1 MYDSTY
7 MRFLKQSNSERQK
20 SRIMISKGWEER
32 RMMSYCLM
40 DIDFQFKKMKRVLEI
55 DGGDGYA
62 AV

>member
-1 MYDSTY
+1 
-7 MRFLKQSNSERQK
+7 
-20 SRIMISKGWEER
+20 MISKGWEER
-32 RMMSYCLM
+32 RMMRYCLM